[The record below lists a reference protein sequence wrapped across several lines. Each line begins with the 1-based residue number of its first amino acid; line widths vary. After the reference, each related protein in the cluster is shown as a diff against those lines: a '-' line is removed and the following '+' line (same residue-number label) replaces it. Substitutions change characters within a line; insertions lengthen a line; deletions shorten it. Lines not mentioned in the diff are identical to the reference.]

1 MAKGLVPAECL
12 VNGATILRE
21 APGEQVAYFHL
32 ELDSHD
38 VLLAE
43 GAPAESYINL
53 DNRNL
58 FANAFEYVASSTM
71 QFPAVE
77 YAPRTE
83 HGPALTALRQSL
95 ATRAEALGFTL
106 PVAHLVALTTPGVTR
121 ATVPP
126 GVEAVHFCSTAE
138 STPDYACAARRRTD
152 RSVRPLSDQ
161 RLPCGGAARRAYRA
175 LDQRRGRAHPGA
187 QRPRAGAGHRHRD
200 LARPATG
207 GLKRPGHLA

>member
-1 MAKGLVPAECL
+1 
-12 VNGATILRE
+12 LRE

-138 STPDYACAARRRTD
+138 STPEDHRTLGALITHVQLDGEPIALFDPCLTSGFHAVEQHGAHIVRWTNGEAVLTLAPSARERVLDIGIATLLGLRQAA
-152 RSVRPLSDQ
+152 
-161 RLPCGGAARRAYRA
+161 
-175 LDQRRGRAHPGA
+175 
-187 QRPRAGAGHRHRD
+187 
-200 LARPATG
+200 
-207 GLKRPGHLA
+207 